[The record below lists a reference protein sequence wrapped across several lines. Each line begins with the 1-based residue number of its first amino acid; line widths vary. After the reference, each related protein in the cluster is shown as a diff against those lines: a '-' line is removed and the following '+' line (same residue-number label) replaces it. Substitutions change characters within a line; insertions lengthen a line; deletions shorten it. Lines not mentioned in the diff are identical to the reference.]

1 MPKAKAK
8 KKQQKR
14 LTKKQAAKALK
25 PAKASKPIASAAA
38 AAAGFEAAAQACLDA
53 LDAAFIVGGC
63 LPSGTHENDDTLEQT
78 GLISENLRLI
88 FRECVFNGVTNRGC
102 KITRG
107 QIPNGA
113 TTTVGEVQDA
123 IIRAAH

>member
-8 KKQQKR
+8 KKKEPR
-14 LTKKQAAKALK
+14 LKKERTKKAVKTAK
-25 PAKASKPIASAAA
+25 SNKPIATAAA
-38 AAAGFEAAAQACLDA
+38 AAEFEAASQPCLDA

-102 KITRG
+102 DITRG
-107 QIPNGA
+107 QIPNGS
-113 TTTVGEVQDA
+113 TTTVGQVQDA
-123 IIRAAH
+123 IISSAH

>member
-1 MPKAKAK
+1 MPKAKTKAK
-8 KKQQKR
+8 KKKQSR
-14 LTKKQAAKALK
+14 PTKKQTRK
-25 PAKASKPIASAAA
+25 PAKASKPRGSAAA
-38 AAAGFEAAAQACLDA
+38 AASVAEAAAQPCLDA

-88 FRECVFNGVTNRGC
+88 FRECVFNGVSNRGC
-102 KITRG
+102 DITRG

-113 TTTVGEVQDA
+113 TATVGDVQDA
-123 IIRAAH
+123 ILKSAH

>member
-1 MPKAKAK
+1 MPKPKAK
-8 KKQQKR
+8 KK
-14 LTKKQAAKALK
+14 
-25 PAKASKPIASAAA
+25 KPIASAAA
-38 AAAGFEAAAQACLDA
+38 AAAVSVPAASQPCIDA

-102 KITRG
+102 DITRG

-123 IIRAAH
+123 IIKNAH

>member
-8 KKQQKR
+8 KKKEPR
-14 LTKKQAAKALK
+14 LTKERMKKALK
-25 PAKASKPIASAAA
+25 PAKDSKPLATSAAA
-38 AAAGFEAAAQACLDA
+38 AALAAASQPCLDA

-102 KITRG
+102 DITRG

-123 IIRAAH
+123 IIRNAH